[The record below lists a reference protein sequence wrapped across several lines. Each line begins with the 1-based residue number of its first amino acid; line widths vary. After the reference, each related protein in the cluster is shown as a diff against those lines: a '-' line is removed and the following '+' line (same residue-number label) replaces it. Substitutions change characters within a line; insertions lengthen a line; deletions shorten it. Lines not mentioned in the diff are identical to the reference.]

1 MSTTPNDKQDGD
13 PAVRPSDW
21 LAAFCRYHASD
32 YSMHDSQEEAEAEMK
47 AGEDDGECYGVATY
61 HIPTKT
67 LHMRDPLNASDPE
80 KVRASIEA
88 WLAANARGQARRA
101 QGVQYAKRL
110 ESRRCLHHACSAL
123 PQWSKGQSRR

>member
-13 PAVRPSDW
+13 PAVHSSDW

-32 YSMHDSQEEAEAEMK
+32 YSLHASQEEAEAEMK
-47 AGEDDGECYGVATY
+47 AGEDEGECYGVATY

-88 WLAANARGQARRA
+88 WLAANTQA
-101 QGVQYAKRL
+101 QT
-110 ESRRCLHHACSAL
+110 
-123 PQWSKGQSRR
+123 PPP